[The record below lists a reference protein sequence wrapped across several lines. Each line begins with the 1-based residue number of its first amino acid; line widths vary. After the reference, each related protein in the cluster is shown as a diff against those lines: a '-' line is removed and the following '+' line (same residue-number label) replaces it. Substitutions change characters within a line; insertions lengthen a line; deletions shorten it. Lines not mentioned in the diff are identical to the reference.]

1 MLVELSMRPQSNSV
15 SHPITS
21 LVYSIGNDFCL
32 EGSPD
37 LQVTVTLYCNP
48 IPIIPSHVLIW
59 KLDAG
64 PSGLIPLPN
73 AAVSGIT
80 INGSTLIAGPANL
93 TIFEM
98 FSFICRVVNPTINA
112 FHDERTSVTR
122 CGECVC
128 MCVCVHVWLADELRS

>member
-1 MLVELSMRPQSNSV
+1 MRPQSNSV
-15 SHPITS
+15 SRPITS

-59 KLDAG
+59 MLDTG
-64 PSGLIPLPN
+64 PNGRIPLPN
-73 AAVSGIT
+73 ADVPDIT
-80 INGSTLIAGPANL
+80 VNGSTLIAGPARL

-98 FSFICRVVNPTINA
+98 FSFICRVVNPTIDND
-112 FHDERTSVTR
+112 FHDEQTSVTR
-122 CGECVC
+122 CGEYVC
-128 MCVCVHVWLADELRS
+128 MYVCVYVWLVDELRS